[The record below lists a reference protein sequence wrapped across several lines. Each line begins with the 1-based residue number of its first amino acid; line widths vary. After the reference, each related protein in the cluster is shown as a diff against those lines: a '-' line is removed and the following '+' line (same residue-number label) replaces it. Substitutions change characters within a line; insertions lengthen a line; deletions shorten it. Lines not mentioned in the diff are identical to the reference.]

1 MSRPWKSNGGCSVPN
16 TPARTLNTLH
26 NLANTHF
33 RQGRFQEAE
42 RINRNVIAIRLRV
55 LGAHHPSTLRTQAN
69 LGRTLMK
76 QQRLAEA
83 EVQLQETWK
92 AQARH
97 RGQSHS
103 DTLSTQRALVRCRGL
118 ANHQSQTMFVGA
130 RDDETGTDREV
141 RKTSGISKERASHP

>member
-1 MSRPWKSNGGCSVPN
+1 
-16 TPARTLNTLH
+16 
-26 NLANTHF
+26 
-33 RQGRFQEAE
+33 
-42 RINRNVIAIRLRV
+42 
-55 LGAHHPSTLRTQAN
+55 
-69 LGRTLMK
+69 MK

-118 ANHQSQTMFVGA
+118 ANHQPQTMFVGA
-130 RDDETGTDREV
+130 RDDETGTDPKIRN
-141 RKTSGISKERASHP
+141 TSGISKERASHP